1 MDIKPIKTESDYQK
15 ALEEVESLMN
25 AQIDTPEGDKL
36 EILVALIESYE
47 EKYYQIL
54 PPDPIEAILH
64 EMESQDLSY
73 KDLEPIL
80 GSKARVSEILNKKR
94 SLSLNMIRKIRESL
108 GISAEILIKPYKL
121 TTS

>member
-1 MDIKPIKTESDYQK
+1 MDIKPIKTESDYKK

-25 AQIDTPEGDKL
+25 AQKDTPEGDKL
-36 EILVALIESYE
+36 EILAALIESYE
-47 EKYYQIL
+47 EKYHQIL

-80 GSKARVSEILNKKR
+80 GSKSRVLEILHKKR
-94 SLSLNMIRKIRESL
+94 YLSLNMIRKLRESL

-121 TTS
+121 TIS